1 MGRNNMKM
9 KGCPIDLRSMTVSS
23 LRLANNG
30 STVISSSG
38 ASKNK
43 IVLEDIPSFHNC
55 NGYFTITA
63 HGKSKHYATETQLEA
78 QTWLNT
84 LHQARQECI
93 TTFMGHSRKP
103 MSRQVEYANRM
114 GKSIVERKER
124 ITNLIRKKE
133 LDEIELMCLN
143 GSGGS
148 TSALPRGYFG

>member
-9 KGCPIDLRSMTVSS
+9 KGCPIDLKSMTVSS

-30 STVISSSG
+30 STVIS
-38 ASKNK
+38 ASNTK
-43 IVLEDIPSFHNC
+43 IVLEDIPSFQNC
-55 NGYFTITA
+55 NGYFTITTN
-63 HGKSKHYATETQLEA
+63 GKSKHYATETQLEA

-93 TTFMGHSRKP
+93 TTSMGHSRKP
-103 MSRQVEYANRM
+103 TSRQVEYVNRM
-114 GKSIVERKER
+114 GKSIVDRKER

-133 LDEIELMCLN
+133 LDEIELMCMN

-148 TSALPRGYFG
+148 ASALPRGYFG